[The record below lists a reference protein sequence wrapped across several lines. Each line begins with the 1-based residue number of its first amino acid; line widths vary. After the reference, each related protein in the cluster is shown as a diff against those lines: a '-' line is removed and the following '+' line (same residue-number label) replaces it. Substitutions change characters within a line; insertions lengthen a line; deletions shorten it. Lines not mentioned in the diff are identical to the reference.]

1 MKVSLFSLVAFVLL
15 LAGSCTT
22 KKDVGI
28 TPEPLSYSWGKGS
41 FEWNKDTRIAFDGNE
56 DAQQIVKTAFSE
68 TRFPVTFGAAG
79 EGENCIR
86 LEVVDSISGVTSPE
100 AYSLHV
106 GKDGVAIKAL
116 SDAGLF
122 YGVQSLIQL
131 AEQGE
136 GTVQVVDILDE
147 PRFPYRGIMLDVSR
161 HFRSKDFVKNRSI
174 YCRII
179 NSTDCIC
186 ILPMRQDG
194 ESLSTN
200 THV

>member
-1 MKVSLFSLVAFVLL
+1 MKVSLLSLVAFVLL

-28 TPEPLSYSWGKGS
+28 TPEPLSYSFGEGS
-41 FEWNKDTRIAFDGNE
+41 FEWNKDTRIAFDGNK
-56 DAQQIVKTAFSE
+56 DAQKIMETAFSE
-68 TRFPVTFGAAG
+68 TTFPVVFGTASDDG
-79 EGENCIR
+79 NCIR
-86 LEVVDSISGVTSPE
+86 LEVVDSIGGVTSPE

-106 GKDGVAIKAL
+106 GKDGVVIKAL

-131 AEQGE
+131 AEQGK
-136 GTVQVVDILDE
+136 GSVQAIEILDE

-161 HFRSKDFVKNRSI
+161 HFRSKDFVKNRLI
-174 YCRII
+174 YCHII

-186 ILPMRQDG
+186 TLPMRQDG
-194 ESLSTN
+194 ESLLTN